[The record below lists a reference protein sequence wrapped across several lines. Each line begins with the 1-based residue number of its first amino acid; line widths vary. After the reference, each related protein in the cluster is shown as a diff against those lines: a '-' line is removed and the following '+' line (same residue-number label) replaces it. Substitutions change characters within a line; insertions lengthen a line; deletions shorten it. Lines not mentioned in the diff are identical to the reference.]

1 MTAPDAQIALWPL
14 AVYFGAVVALVAS
27 MVAVSYFIGE
37 RHRDRLT
44 DEPYES
50 GVTPT
55 GSARMRFHIRFYLI
69 AMFFVVFDLESVF
82 VYAWAVT
89 VRETGWAGYVEM
101 VLFIGILAAGLVYL
115 WRVGALDW
123 NPKPGRS
130 K

>member
-1 MTAPDAQIALWPL
+1 MTAPGEHIALWPL
-14 AVYFGAVVALVAS
+14 AAYSGAVVVLVVS
-27 MVAVSYFIGE
+27 MLVFSYYIGE

-50 GVTPT
+50 GVSPT

-69 AMFFVVFDLESVF
+69 AMFFVIFDLESVF
-82 VYAWAVT
+82 VYAWAVSL
-89 VRETGWAGYVEM
+89 RQSGWTGYGEM
-101 VLFIGILAAGLVYL
+101 VVFIGILAAGLVYL

-123 NPKPGRS
+123 NPKQPA